1 MFTKAEL
8 IDAINELE
16 GGKHSIQNCA
26 KLAAIYT
33 VLDHLYPEAES
44 AKEELVGYS
53 GASGRTDKTEQT
65 IMEYGDTEFLNA
77 IAGRS
82 PSDIWLIMDE
92 LMSTLLVVNPRL
104 YDGVMRKIF
113 E

>member
-16 GGKHSIQNCA
+16 EGKHSIQNCS

-33 VLDHLYPEAES
+33 VLDHLYPP
-44 AKEELVGYS
+44 EEPLIEKGYS
-53 GASGRTDKTEQT
+53 GDQAQKADA
-65 IMEYGDTEFLNA
+65 IVLYGDTEFLNA
-77 IAGRS
+77 IAGRDS
-82 PSDIWLIMDE
+82 EEIWLLIDE
-92 LMSTLLVVNPRL
+92 LMTTLSVINPRL
-104 YDGVMRKIF
+104 YDAVMRKIMY